1 MLEFRR
7 NDCYAQ
13 FGELIYCLSK
23 DGKQEKFEELK
34 EAMATLKWDI
44 WETFPVESRNDIK
57 LDEWDKVVE
66 ERTID
71 YPLLNFE
78 DEKRYIRKE

>member
-1 MLEFRR
+1 
-7 NDCYAQ
+7 
-13 FGELIYCLSK
+13 
-23 DGKQEKFEELK
+23 
-34 EAMATLKWDI
+34 MATLKWDI